1 MTIKRNTDICVV
13 MDVDIADGKVTL
25 YSPLE
30 KKNIIVNVTNE
41 VLDDLDTE
49 DVIAFEIDLDKKEI
63 I

>member
-1 MTIKRNTDICVV
+1 MTIEKNTDICVV
-13 MDVDIADGKVTL
+13 MDVDITGRKMTL

-30 KKNIIVNVTNE
+30 KKNIVINVTDE
-41 VLDDLDTE
+41 VLDNLDEE